1 MKRSISTILL
11 FLIITFTAIT
21 LLGEA
26 VYAEKASQKSTEKI
40 YILKEENKRPWW
52 LGDIITV
59 LSIVA
64 GGIVI
69 LYQMKKQHEGELK
82 VQKENHRDK
91 LRLEI
96 YQEFSSALDVANNTN
111 SDVGMYVFFI
121 PVHLKIYRD
130 QIASGL
136 NPLPV
141 KDRALLFLQHHQAA
155 SDSNI
160 RLIRLFEKYEIIS
173 PELDIFKTAVN
184 VALHDM
190 REVFNKLHT
199 CLLSILP
206 LDILTPQGNTQTG
219 NVVTPTDHQL
229 EQLEEHVNAYKSA
242 SDDMCGYLFDL
253 NVELQN
259 TFLNKLFNNKVK
271 KREPLDPSVKVI
283 TTVPSEVEQ
292 LKKYFEDETPWGEMK
307 KKTEEDVLNNL
318 NNP

>member
-1 MKRSISTILL
+1 MKRYISTTFL
-11 FLIITFTAIT
+11 FLLLSLTAGTF
-21 LLGEA
+21 LGVAECAEEA
-26 VYAEKASQKSTEKI
+26 NKKSTEKI
-40 YILKEENKRPWW
+40 YILKEESKRPWW
-52 LGDIITV
+52 LGDILTFV
-59 LSIVA
+59 GIVA
-64 GGIVI
+64 GGLII
-69 LYQMKKQHEGELK
+69 LYQINKQHKGELK

-96 YQEFSSALDVANNTN
+96 YQEFSSVLDVANNTN
-111 SDVGMYVFFI
+111 SDVGMSVFMM

-141 KDRALLFLQHHQAA
+141 NSRAQNFLQLHQAA
-155 SDSNI
+155 SDSCI
-160 RLIRLFEKYEIIS
+160 KLIRLFEKYEIIS

-190 REVFNKLHT
+190 REVFNKLHS
-199 CLLSILP
+199 CMLPILP
-206 LDILTPQGNTQTG
+206 LDILDPQGNTQIG
-219 NVVTPTDHQL
+219 NVITPTEQQIG
-229 EQLEEHVNAYKSA
+229 QLEELVNIYKSA

-259 TFLNKLFNNKVK
+259 IFLKKLFNNKVK
-271 KREPLDPSVKVI
+271 KREPLDSSVKVI